1 MRTLF
6 DLTEQEVALC
16 KAVRRRPGWS
26 EAYLRLPDQTGGIL
40 RLVPD
45 ATLRWGATQQPAER
59 AMREAA
65 VQAAGGDLRQAVAQ
79 LAAQYPE
86 GLEGDG
92 T

>member
-40 RLVPD
+40 RVVPD
-45 ATLRWGATQQPAER
+45 PYLRWGATQHSAER
-59 AMREAA
+59 AARDTA
-65 VQAAGGDLRQAVAQ
+65 VQAAGGDIRRAVAQ
-79 LAAQYPE
+79 LARQYPD
-86 GLEGDG
+86 GLAGERS
-92 T
+92 